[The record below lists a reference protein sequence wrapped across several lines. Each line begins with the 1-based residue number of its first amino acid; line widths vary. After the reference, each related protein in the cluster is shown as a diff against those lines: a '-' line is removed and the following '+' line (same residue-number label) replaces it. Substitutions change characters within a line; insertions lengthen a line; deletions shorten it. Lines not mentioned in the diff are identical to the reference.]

1 MAVIKWPGG
10 KAKLAPAIREFM
22 PDSIECYA
30 EPFFGSGA
38 MFFHLMR
45 AKELPPGRCFLHD
58 ANKRLMRMWAEVFR
72 YPHLIAEE
80 LKRLDIGASPESRA
94 SLYYSVRQRV
104 NSPDYTG
111 ADVLWLARC
120 AFNGL
125 WRENRKGQMNVPH
138 GTCNWNL
145 DSVVDE
151 IHKASALGNS
161 FSCGLDKSR
170 PIYPQIG
177 SGGDASEELRMLVEI
192 LSNYGAPQ
200 YGRRL
205 TAYLDPP
212 YLYPDKRSF
221 TDYSKGGFGLPNH
234 QRLSRV
240 GLWMGECGHHVI
252 CSGADNQLTRDVYQG
267 WNIHEVSAA
276 GSIAADGLARG
287 TRKELI
293 MVAPC
298 DLDAKIFPQYLP

>member
-10 KAKLAPAIREFM
+10 KSKLAPAIREHM

-45 AKELPPGRCFLHD
+45 DRELPPGRCFIHD
-58 ANKRLMRMWAEVFR
+58 ANKRLMHMWAEVFR
-72 YPHLIAEE
+72 YPYLIVEE
-80 LKRLDIGASPESRA
+80 LKRLDFDPSPEHRA
-94 SLYYSVRQRV
+94 SIYYSVRQRV
-104 NSPDYTG
+104 NSPDCTG

-145 DSVVDE
+145 DSVVEE
-151 IHKASALGNS
+151 IHKASSLAR
-161 FSCGLDKSR
+161 R
-170 PIYPQIG
+170 PSSGSEIIPVLPQVG
-177 SGGDASEELRMLVEI
+177 SGGDAAEELRTLVEI

-212 YLYPDKRSF
+212 YLYPDKRGF

-234 QRLSRV
+234 TRLAKV

-252 CSGADNQLTRDVYQG
+252 CSGADNQLTRDVYHG
-267 WNIHEVSAA
+267 WEIHEVTAA
-276 GSIAADGLARG
+276 GSIAADGLARA
-287 TRKELI
+287 RRRELI